1 MPSLSDWVKMGR
13 IIFILINFFRLIPHL
28 ICFYLMSNRTL
39 LKEDLRRWVSVLR
52 QKDLAV
58 KFYWWVF
65 VDIMA
70 FFPEYRNLFYARL
83 TCINKL
89 IPHLLKILCPP
100 LPNLNINARE
110 VGSGFY
116 IQHGF
121 ATIIAAKSIGKNCW
135 VSQQVTIGYSN
146 STDCPTL
153 GDNVTV
159 YAGAKIIG
167 KVTVGNN
174 VIIGANAV
182 VVKDVPPNCTVVGV
196 PAYIV
201 RKNGI
206 KMKESL

>member
-1 MPSLSDWVKMGR
+1 
-13 IIFILINFFRLIPHL
+13 
-28 ICFYLMSNRTL
+28 MSNSKL
-39 LKEDLRRWVSVLR
+39 LKDDLHRWINVLR
-52 QKDLAV
+52 QRNLAT
-58 KFYWWVF
+58 KLYGYDFL
-65 VDIMA
+65 DIMT

-83 TCINKL
+83 TCISKL
-89 IPHLLKILCPP
+89 IPPLLKILCPP
-100 LPNLNINARE
+100 LPNLLINAKN
-110 VGSGFY
+110 VGAGIF

-159 YAGAKIIG
+159 YAGAKILG
-167 KVTVGNN
+167 KVTVGHN

-206 KMKESL
+206 KMKDTL